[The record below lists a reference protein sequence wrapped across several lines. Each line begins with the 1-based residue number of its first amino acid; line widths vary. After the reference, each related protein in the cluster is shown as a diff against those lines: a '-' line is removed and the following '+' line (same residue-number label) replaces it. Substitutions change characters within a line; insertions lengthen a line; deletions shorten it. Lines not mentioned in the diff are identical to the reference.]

1 MCRHAIR
8 RRALAL
14 SLGCG
19 LFEIFR
25 RLQSHAF
32 TLKRAFWLQPSH
44 RVPAPGR
51 GRGRREVQG
60 GSPSG
65 LVDSHGSV
73 RRSALGEGRV
83 VEGRRGRIVRDSRE
97 AIRWRRDD
105 ARIHRGKDRR
115 MVRSRQR
122 AQGSA
127 SKVARAAESPDV
139 KGAGCRIARAAGQAR
154 APEGGDLVRCSGRV
168 VRGQDPGC
176 PTVGDGDA
184 RGGDQDG
191 HRRWRR
197 PRAVGGD
204 LRHPQRRGGRRV
216 STR

>member
-1 MCRHAIR
+1 M
-8 RRALAL
+8 

-25 RLQSHAF
+25 RLQCPFHAF
-32 TLKRAFWLQPSH
+32 AVEASFLAPAITPRTRAGEGPWPT
-44 RVPAPGR
+44 R
-51 GRGRREVQG
+51 GAR
-60 GSPSG
+60 GSPPG

-73 RRSALGEGRV
+73 RGSALGEGRV

-197 PRAVGGD
+197 PRAVGGH